1 MTTID
6 LEKEWKEALQNQY
19 DGVQD
24 IYTTNEATAKYE
36 FIGFMAP
43 FALVKDKATGVKG
56 TLEFTHRP
64 RLYFNFKEA

>member
-1 MTTID
+1 MTTVD

-24 IYTTNEATAKYE
+24 IYTTNEATTKYE

-43 FALVKDKATGVKG
+43 FAMVKDRATGIKG
-56 TLEFTHRP
+56 TLQFTHRP
-64 RLYFNFKEA
+64 RLYFNFTAA

>member
-1 MTTID
+1 MKTID

-43 FALVKDKATGVKG
+43 YALVKDRVTGIKG

>member
-1 MTTID
+1 METID

-19 DGVQD
+19 EGIQD
-24 IYTTNEATAKYE
+24 IYTTKEATDKYE
-36 FIGFMAP
+36 FIGFMSP
-43 FALVKDKATGVKG
+43 FALVKDRATGVKG